1 VDTAKTI
8 NTVEWFFGYG
18 GNHLGLKRVLPNL
31 RLLAAC
37 EIEEFAVEN
46 ILAKMEAGHLEAAPI
61 WSDCKTFPQEPF
73 VDRTHLFVASY
84 PCQPF
89 SAAGKRQGA
98 DDERHLWPYVYRWIL
113 RARPLL
119 VFLENVEGHISLGLS
134 TVISDLEEGG
144 YKTAWGVF
152 SAAEVGAPHERKRV
166 FILAALGDAEL
177 SGLERHFRSDGDEKG
192 PEDQNRPTAK
202 ADICHWRRVVF
213 ADECRQCEDCD
224 EVICPRCEAHYAECA
239 CPGPTQDGIE
249 FVECGEALYGRPETG
264 WPNYPA
270 EQQKTIEP
278 PRTLAEG
285 KYELGGNVDGLAN
298 RVDRARLLGNG
309 VVPATAERAFCVLF
323 SELTAHNTTQ

>member
-1 VDTAKTI
+1 MSHVDSSEHI

-46 ILAKMEAGHLEAAPI
+46 ILAKMEAGLLEAAPI
-61 WSDCKTFPQEPF
+61 WSDCKTFPWEPF

-98 DDERHLWPYVYRWIL
+98 DDERHLWPYVHRWIL

-144 YKTAWGVF
+144 YKTAWGIF
-152 SAAEVGAPHERKRV
+152 SASEVGAPHQRKRV
-166 FILAALGDAEL
+166 FILAYRDGDGFISDVARAATVAHSDWAQNGISGENGQLAYRHGERGQLPDWWRVAAEQVPVSNGEAWRDVANARGNGGRQDEPWRRRAGFPSSCWRADGARAAMSTLTYSRSDIDLVDRWLAARDEEKRNARTYLGDRPCL
-177 SGLERHFRSDGDEKG
+177 
-192 PEDQNRPTAK
+192 PTA
-202 ADICHWRRVVF
+202 ALLEVCRRLSTK
-213 ADECRQCEDCD
+213 Q
-224 EVICPRCEAHYAECA
+224 
-239 CPGPTQDGIE
+239 
-249 FVECGEALYGRPETG
+249 
-264 WPNYPA
+264 PN
-270 EQQKTIEP
+270 Q
-278 PRTLAEG
+278 
-285 KYELGGNVDGLAN
+285 
-298 RVDRARLLGNG
+298 
-309 VVPATAERAFCVLF
+309 
-323 SELTAHNTTQ
+323 